1 MKFYS
6 EVTKRLY
13 DSQDELTKDERK
25 VATAEAEKKAAE
37 AKKSAERAARAKEV
51 EDAYKAEVEAHA
63 KYIKLRN
70 QFVDDYGSFH
80 MSYTTSTPEVEVRSP
95 YTLFDTLFNLL

>member
-6 EVTKRLY
+6 DITKKLY
-13 DSQDELTKDERK
+13 DTSEALKKDEK
-25 VATAEAEKKAAE
+25 AVTNSEAEKKAAE

-80 MSYTTSTPEVEVRSP
+80 MSYTTSTPEVEVYSP

>member
-13 DSQDELTKDERK
+13 DSQDELTTDERK

>member
-25 VATAEAEKKAAE
+25 VATAEAEKKAVE

>member
-6 EVTKRLY
+6 DITKKLY
-13 DSQDELTKDERK
+13 DTSEALKKDEE
-25 VATAEAEKKAAE
+25 AFTNTEAEKKAEE
-37 AKKSAERAARAKEV
+37 AKKSAERAVRAKEV

-63 KYIKLRN
+63 KYIKLSN

-80 MSYTTSTPEVEVRSP
+80 MSYTTSTPEVEVYSP

>member
-25 VATAEAEKKAAE
+25 VATAEAKKKAAE

>member
-37 AKKSAERAARAKEV
+37 SKKSAERAARAKEV

>member
-1 MKFYS
+1 MSDLDADALK
-6 EVTKRLY
+6 
-13 DSQDELTKDERK
+13 QQHERD
-25 VATAEAEKKAAE
+25 VQAEE

-80 MSYTTSTPEVEVRSP
+80 MSYTTSTPEVEVYSP